1 MPRIGRRGKSA
12 ERLPDPGLRR
22 PSNPTMVAK
31 VAAPAVRPPAASAR
45 RKRGSGK
52 AGGRAAR
59 APMPASVTMGP
70 AQVVLAARAREAE
83 RAGGAGG
90 AGAGEK
96 SGVLYRL
103 VVSDADGKP
112 IAGGVYTIRRHVL
125 AVGASGCFAPA
136 DGKAQIAV
144 VALDAQGCGVD
155 LVAVAGAGDG
165 AAAGGRG
172 GSGGEEGEVSVFE
185 YFSFELGGV
194 TYAIPQSGYLL
205 VTKRRGRRVE
215 VARTP
220 RPGGSI
226 HGAVVRGL
234 VTDGG
239 GDGYSFEL

>member
-1 MPRIGRRGKSA
+1 M
-12 ERLPDPGLRR
+12 
-22 PSNPTMVAK
+22 
-31 VAAPAVRPPAASAR
+31 
-45 RKRGSGK
+45 
-52 AGGRAAR
+52 
-59 APMPASVTMGP
+59 
-70 AQVVLAARAREAE
+70 
-83 RAGGAGG
+83 
-90 AGAGEK
+90 
-96 SGVLYRL
+96 
-103 VVSDADGKP
+103 VSDADGKP

>member
-1 MPRIGRRGKSA
+1 MPRIGRRGKGA

-70 AQVVLAARAREAE
+70 ARVVLAARAGEAE

-172 GSGGEEGEVSVFE
+172 GGEEGEVSVFE